1 MKIMKKFIFVIS
13 FFIFENNFSSLPLAN
28 SGTLSQPKKN
38 TIFGSVQGKASPA
51 KDVVNPFINSSTSVA
66 KSVLPMPVVS
76 DTSVAPVAKIMP
88 ANEMKPKIVPE
99 IAKSEAKKMS
109 SIIKTSEPEIKT
121 SQPEVELKTEPEALK
136 KDMDTFDI
144 SKHLEVSNKLD
155 TSKQS
160 QVLPSADNKDLEENV
175 PPMHEPGVLYQKSQL
190 AEDKEI
196 ISFNFED
203 ASLSNLL
210 TYIESVFGIK
220 FISED
225 IVTGAKDAKGT
236 PIVSASVTGHK
247 INFRTNKNLTYKEAW
262 DLFVTFMHI
271 SGFNI
276 IPMPSDSFYRIV
288 PVAKTVSDTVP
299 VYVGVD
305 HEILPD
311 SDMFVRYVYFS
322 KNLSEL
328 AKVQAL
334 LTKMQSGSG
343 KLDVYNDLRA
353 LIFTDRSS
361 SIKSLMKIVIELDNG
376 MLPEVISVI
385 KLKRANVED
394 VITLYNALKPA
405 GATATQQGGVKIWTM
420 PKKESSLEYF
430 PADITLVP
438 EPRTNSLV
446 VLGTARDVKR
456 VEDFIVKHID
466 TELDR
471 KAPPVFTYKLEYTNA
486 SDILNTLNKVINYGQ
501 SNPGQQY
508 GGVRD
513 GVKFFHKMNI
523 VPDSYTNTLIINSK
537 PEDFEMLKPLI
548 KELDTPQK
556 QIGIEVLLVQVKDI
570 DIKALGAQISGP
582 NGYNSPLL
590 GQPGVNPYG
599 PTVLGS
605 ISAQTSGVPSG
616 TNVVVT
622 PGQQQQ
628 GQDTNSI
635 KSSLASLLG
644 TSTLNEAGSVLLTF
658 GKPIW
663 AIFKILKTI
672 TSTHIISNPF
682 LVVSNNT
689 PAVITSGETRRQ
701 LSSSV
706 VNGSAVLTKGLTP
719 IDATLTMN
727 ITPLINKGNIINLN
741 IMIQNQTFQDTS
753 SADQDIAPRDTKM
766 IQTIVSVAN
775 GETLV
780 LGGIMT
786 EGYKSTSVGVPFL
799 ENIPILGWF
808 FKSKSRSVSRDHFM
822 IFICPRVLDPVN
834 DDKHVDEYT
843 QHKLKDVQKHIDLID
858 ETDWFAT
865 TKDPI
870 QKAFFGSTHSS
881 LQHLH
886 TGKNYQTRQHLD
898 GKLDG
903 DNFMN
908 TKNSKKQK
916 KSKKVKR
923 TIEEEPTIQP
933 AKKQFKSKNSIATS
947 VAKPVKD
954 VE

>member
-1 MKIMKKFIFVIS
+1 MKMIKKFIFVIS
-13 FFIFENNFSSLPLAN
+13 FFVFENNFSSLPLAN

-38 TIFGSVQGKASPA
+38 TIFGSVQGKASSA
-51 KDVVNPFINSSTSVA
+51 KDPVNSFVNSSTSA
-66 KSVLPMPVVS
+66 PKSVLPMPVIS
-76 DTSVAPVAKIMP
+76 DTSVAPVAKITP
-88 ANEMKPKIVPE
+88 ANEMKPKILSE
-99 IAKSEAKKMS
+99 IAQLDAKKMP
-109 SIIKTSEPEIKT
+109 SIIKTAEPEL
-121 SQPEVELKTEPEALK
+121 ELQTEPKDLK

-144 SKHLEVSNKLD
+144 SKHLEASKKLEP
-155 TSKQS
+155 SKQLE
-160 QVLPSADNKDLEENV
+160 VLSSANNKDLEQNLLPV
-175 PPMHEPGVLYQKSQL
+175 HESGILYQKSQL
-190 AEDKEI
+190 LEDKAV

-210 TYIESVFGIK
+210 TYIESVFDIK

-225 IVTGAKDAKGT
+225 IVTGTKDAKGT

-288 PVAKTVSDTVP
+288 PLAKTVGDTIP

-311 SDMFVRYVYFS
+311 SDMFIRYIYFS

-328 AKVQAL
+328 GKVKDL
-334 LTKMQSGSG
+334 LSKMQSGSG
-343 KLDVYNDLRA
+343 KLDIYNDLRA

-361 SIKSLMKIVIELDNG
+361 SIKSLMRLVIELDNG
-376 MLPEVISVI
+376 MLPEVVSII

-394 VITLYNALKPA
+394 VKALYEALKPA

-430 PADITLVP
+430 PSDITLVP
-438 EPRTNSLV
+438 EPRTNSLII
-446 VLGTARDVKR
+446 LGTARDVKR

-466 TELDR
+466 VELDR

-486 SDILNTLNKVINYGQ
+486 SDILKTLNKVINYGQ
-501 SNPGQQY
+501 SNPGQVY

-513 GVKFFHKMNI
+513 GIKFFQKMNI
-523 VPDSYTNTLIINSK
+523 VADSYTNTLIINSK
-537 PEDFEMLKPLI
+537 PEDFELLKPLI

-570 DIKALGAQISGP
+570 DIKALGSQISGP

-590 GQPGVNPYG
+590 GQPGVTPYG

-605 ISAQTSGVPSG
+605 ISAQTSGVPAG

-622 PGQQQQ
+622 GGKPGQ
-628 GQDTNSI
+628 DDNSI

-644 TSTLNEAGSVLLTF
+644 TSVLNEAGSVLVTF

-689 PAVITSGETRRQ
+689 QANLTSGETRRQ
-701 LSSSV
+701 LSSTV
-706 VNGSAVLTKGLTP
+706 VNGGAAVTKGLTP

-727 ITPLINKGNIINLN
+727 ITPQINKGNIINLN
-741 IMIQNQTFQDTS
+741 IMVQNQTFQDTS
-753 SADQDIAPRDTKM
+753 VADKDIAPRDSKT

-780 LGGIMT
+780 LGGIMS
-786 EGYKSTSVGVPFL
+786 EGYKSDSVGVPFL
-799 ENIPILGWF
+799 ENIPVLGWF
-808 FKSKSRSVSRDHFM
+808 FKSKGRTVSRDHFM

-834 DDKHVDEYT
+834 DDKQVDQYT
-843 QHKLKDVQKHIDLID
+843 QYKLQEVQKHIDLID

-870 QKAFFGSTHSS
+870 QKAFFGSNHSS

-886 TGKNYQTRQHLD
+886 TGKNYQTRQNLD
-898 GKLDG
+898 GKIDG

-916 KSKKVKR
+916 KSKKVKK

-933 AKKQFKSKNSIATS
+933 AVKQFKSKNSIATS